1 MVNVKYAHEYW
12 TDLGFTLRE
21 GDADILLSRKEM
33 EEFRYREDMPG
44 SNRYVKLVKGIIDK
58 INHGSD
64 ILIERINFGEHESKI
79 FREVFETKMN
89 FIDSRTYT
97 LQDHI
102 LQDANVHNYRLTSC
116 NTKDLIDIKR
126 VEVID
131 SRPDLEEIV
140 EESLPRVPD
149 ELRRKYVLD
158 YGDEEADI
166 YLNRDFS
173 NTFRIFD

>member
-1 MVNVKYAHEYW
+1 
-12 TDLGFTLRE
+12 
-21 GDADILLSRKEM
+21 
-33 EEFRYREDMPG
+33 
-44 SNRYVKLVKGIIDK
+44 
-58 INHGSD
+58 
-64 ILIERINFGEHESKI
+64 
-79 FREVFETKMN
+79 MN

-131 SRPDLEEIV
+131 PRPDLEEIV
-140 EESLPRVPD
+140 EESLPRIPD
-149 ELRRKYVLD
+149 EIRRKYVLE